1 MGESAVAISAGR
13 RAGLFLLPLC
23 ICSRWEVT
31 AMMEQFVTFG
41 DLMQL
46 GEALISLATLIVLV
60 YYNHK
65 NSKHQSEE
73 KKK

>member
-1 MGESAVAISAGR
+1 
-13 RAGLFLLPLC
+13 
-23 ICSRWEVT
+23 
-31 AMMEQFVTFG
+31 MMEQFVTFD

-60 YYNHK
+60 YYHK

>member
-1 MGESAVAISAGR
+1 
-13 RAGLFLLPLC
+13 
-23 ICSRWEVT
+23 
-31 AMMEQFVTFG
+31 MMEQFVTFD

>member
-1 MGESAVAISAGR
+1 
-13 RAGLFLLPLC
+13 
-23 ICSRWEVT
+23 
-31 AMMEQFVTFG
+31 MMEQFVTFG

-65 NSKHQSEE
+65 NSKHQSE
-73 KKK
+73 KKKK